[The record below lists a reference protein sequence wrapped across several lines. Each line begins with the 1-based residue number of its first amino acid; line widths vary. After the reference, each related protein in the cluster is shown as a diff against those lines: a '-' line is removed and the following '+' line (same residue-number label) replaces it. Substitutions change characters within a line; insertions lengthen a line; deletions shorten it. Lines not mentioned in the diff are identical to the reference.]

1 MAVSG
6 YNIFMEEF
14 TPSKKKKNAPFIVM
28 GSTFIFLLIISTLI
42 LINLGNLYNEKKS
55 ADIITLSE
63 EIHNQMFDEF
73 MKNLS
78 KIFTVKGIVE
88 NSNAS
93 IPDYTNIFKELFQST
108 QIRDIMIAPDCI
120 IQNVYPKKAASNLIG
135 KSFLKDF
142 PEILDVED
150 LCQKNTPVIFGPYE
164 VDEYN
169 MAIAAIAPVFVQ
181 RGPQRVFY
189 GVVSV
194 SVDFPQIVDDLNF
207 DFLTKKDI
215 AFKIW
220 RTNNLTKRNYTLLE
234 SDTSDIF
241 ERTEFSKTFAK
252 NYFSSTLFY
261 TFAPSKIFY
270 KTKAFYIIAICM
282 LAFVLLLSTAVFY
295 VVRGISAEEREKF
308 IQVQSKL
315 VETQEHTIF
324 SLSNL
329 VEYRDSD
336 TGNHVKRTSNYV
348 ELIARKALEKGLY
361 KEFLNE
367 EYVQILRKAAPMH
380 DIGKITIPDA
390 ILKKPGKL
398 TADEFDIIK
407 KHSVEGGR
415 IVRDILGP
423 VQTEEYTNIATQIA
437 TFHHEKWDGSGYPA
451 GLSGEQIPLSARIMA
466 LADVFDALTT
476 PRCYKEVY
484 SFEKT
489 LSIILEESGT
499 HFDPQLVQ
507 LLVECQEDMR
517 AIMIKF
523 AE

>member
-1 MAVSG
+1 
-6 YNIFMEEF
+6 MEEF
-14 TPSKKKKNAPFIVM
+14 TLNKKKKNTPFIVM
-28 GSTFIFLLIISTLI
+28 GSTFLFLLIISTLI

-55 ADIITLSE
+55 ADIITISE
-63 EIHNQMFDEF
+63 ELHDQMYDTF

-78 KIFTVKGIVE
+78 KVFTVKGIVE
-88 NSNAS
+88 NSNAN
-93 IPDYTNIFKELFQST
+93 IPDYTNVFREIFQT
-108 QIRDIMIAPDCI
+108 TNIRDIMIAPDCVI
-120 IQNVYPKKAASNLIG
+120 KDVYPKKAAQNLLG
-135 KSFLKDF
+135 KSYLKDF

-150 LCQKNTPVIFGPYE
+150 LCLKNTPVIFGPYE

-169 MAIAAIAPVFVQ
+169 MAIAAISPVFVQ
-181 RGPQRVFY
+181 RGPERVFY

-194 SVDFPQIVDDLNF
+194 SVDFPQVLDELNF
-207 DFLTKKDI
+207 EKLTKKDI
-215 AFKIW
+215 AYKIW
-220 RTNNLTKRNYTLLE
+220 RTNNLTKENYTLLE
-234 SDTSDIF
+234 SDNIGASNLN
-241 ERTEFSKTFAK
+241 EYSRTFAK
-252 NYFSSTLFY
+252 NYFSSTLLY
-261 TFAPSKIFY
+261 TFSPSKIFF

-282 LAFVLLLSTAVFY
+282 LAFVFLISAAVFY
-295 VVRGISAEEREKF
+295 VVRGISTEEREKF

-348 ELIARKALEKGLY
+348 ELIARKAFEKGLY
-361 KEFLNE
+361 KEFLTE
-367 EYVQILRKAAPMH
+367 EYIQILRKAAPMH